1 MASAGVFPKTASS
14 DVIYQADYNAI
25 QSVIA
30 GVVSTYYG
38 NAVSSSQLSGN
49 PTITALAVQQLIADI
64 AKAYRHIAGDL
75 FSPGFT
81 PTVGQTITA
90 AQFNLLKETADF
102 CETNKNSVAA
112 GFGQLAT
119 AVNNTSITTAWNGL
133 HTWTYTYLWPSA
145 DAANYWFNAG
155 GFFLV
160 DVSGDGSTGTSKDND
175 WQNDILNAIATQS
188 YGNTQWDAGSTID
201 VYEYGNV
208 SQYAENYC
216 RILIQKAS
224 NTQLNITVQLNDAD
238 AGDQQNASPTPGLP
252 VDENVETN
260 AYASI
265 TRYYSV
271 DAITVTDPTPG
282 NPSNW

>member
-1 MASAGVFPKTASS
+1 MASAGVFPKTATS
-14 DVIYQADYNAI
+14 DIIYQADYNAI

-90 AQFNLLKETADF
+90 AQFNVLKETADF
-102 CETNKNSVAA
+102 CEANKNSVAA
-112 GFGQLAT
+112 GFGQLSTIVNST
-119 AVNNTSITTAWNGL
+119 AITDPWNGN
-133 HTWTYTYLWPSA
+133 HQWTYTYTWPSA
-145 DAANYWFNAG
+145 EAANYWFNAG

-160 DVSGDGSTGTSKDND
+160 DVSGNGSTGSSKDAD
-175 WQNDILNAIATQS
+175 WQDNILNAIPSQT
-188 YGNTQWDAGSTID
+188 YGNTQWDAGNNID
-201 VYEYGNV
+201 VIENGNV
-208 SQYAENYC
+208 SQYTENFA
-216 RILIQKAS
+216 RILIVKTS
-224 NTQLNITVQLNDAD
+224 STILTITVIINDAD
-238 AGDQQNASPTPGLP
+238 TGDQTGLGAA
-252 VDENVETN
+252 VDEAVNTN
-260 AYASI
+260 ALASI

-271 DAITVTDPTPG
+271 DAITVTDPTPS
-282 NPSNW
+282 NTSNW

>member
-38 NAVSSSQLSGN
+38 NAISSSQLSGN
-49 PTITALAVQQLIADI
+49 PVIAASHWDNLRLDI
-64 AKAYRHIAGDL
+64 NKAYKHITGANSSISDVAVNGL
-75 FSPGFT
+75 
-81 PTVGQTITA
+81 VTA
-90 AQFNLLKETADF
+90 ADVNAYKSTADY
-102 CETNKNSVAA
+102 CETNKNTVA
-112 GFGQLAT
+112 GGQLAS
-119 AVNNTSITTAWNGL
+119 AVNSTSITSSWNGL

-155 GFFLV
+155 GYFSV
-160 DVSGDGSTGTSKDND
+160 DVSGDGSTGTTKDND
-175 WQNDILNAIATQS
+175 WQNNILNSIATQT
-188 YGNTQWDAGSTID
+188 YGNAQWDAGSTID
-201 VYEYGNV
+201 VYDYGNI

-224 NTQLNITVQLNDAD
+224 STQLNVTVQLNDAD
-238 AGDQQNASPTPGLP
+238 SGDQQNASPTPGLP
-252 VDENVETN
+252 VDEPVDTN

-265 TRYYSV
+265 TRVYSI